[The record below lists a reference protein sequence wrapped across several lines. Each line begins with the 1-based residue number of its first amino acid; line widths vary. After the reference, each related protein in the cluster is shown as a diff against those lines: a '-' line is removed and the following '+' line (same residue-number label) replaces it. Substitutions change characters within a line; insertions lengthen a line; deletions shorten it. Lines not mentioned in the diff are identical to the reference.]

1 MRKGTGST
9 QKHEMLFSRF
19 NINYNDVNARFRKG
33 SVLVRAVSG
42 ICLPIGLSVDFYQHR
57 EEDKIYKGEIEG
69 EIEEL
74 ELTTL
79 TPSKDVKFNVPKSP
93 RRCKTYVRV
102 LHEDLIR
109 DDFWIEHSSI
119 LEDD

>member
-1 MRKGTGST
+1 
-9 QKHEMLFSRF
+9 MLFSRF
-19 NINYNDVNARFRKG
+19 NINYNDINARFRKG
-33 SVLVRAVSG
+33 SVLVRAVSN
-42 ICLPIGLSVDFYQHR
+42 LSLLIELSINFGQNR
-57 EEDKIYKGEIEG
+57 EEDKIYKGEIE
-69 EIEEL
+69 EQIQEL

-93 RRCKTYVRV
+93 KRPKTCIRV

-119 LEDD
+119 LDGN